1 MEFEDA
7 ETCSALLSCLDSLL
21 SEAHLISREKGLPPS
36 TNVPDLSHCVLNA
49 ALTVSADYLL
59 L

>member
-21 SEAHLISREKGLPPS
+21 SEAHLISREKGLS
-36 TNVPDLSHCVLNA
+36 RRMNVPNLSQCVLNA
-49 ALTVSADYLL
+49 AQIVSADYFLL
-59 L
+59 